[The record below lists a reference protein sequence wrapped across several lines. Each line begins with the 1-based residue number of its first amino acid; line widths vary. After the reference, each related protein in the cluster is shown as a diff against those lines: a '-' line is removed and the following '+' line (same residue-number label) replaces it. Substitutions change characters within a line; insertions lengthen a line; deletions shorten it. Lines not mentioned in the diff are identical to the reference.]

1 MYGYGLLGGR
11 VDGKRGAEARAAYDG
26 HRARRDALARAVRDL
41 GGRPVVS
48 DAAYALPFA
57 VADSPS
63 AVRLAAVL
71 EDRIA
76 GAYADLVR
84 AAEGPRRKEAAGAL
98 REAAVRAARW
108 RGGNVAFPGLAER
121 AAGADPAATGPV
133 EAHAARTARADT
145 KNRKGNTRRM
155 GCEPPQRLVRALG
168 EMYGDAAA
176 ADWLDALPALTE
188 QALTAGDGLTVE
200 RVAAPGGRSSLV
212 VLVRRADGT
221 PAALKIAPPVAG
233 PGLERAALEHWNGW
247 GAVKPLDAPELDAS
261 GALLLERL
269 HHEVSLR
276 SLPEAKALLE
286 AAGTLR
292 RLWVE
297 PPAGHAF
304 ESVAGRTDRQ
314 SAGMRAAAE
323 ADPELAP
330 LVDAALAARAELV
343 EGSPELLLLH
353 GNFRQSKVLS
363 GERAPWLTVGPEPL
377 VGERAYD
384 LARLVRDRVE
394 DLIASPGGPVTA
406 RRRVKRLAESLEV
419 EQARLHGW
427 TLFRAVESGTRA
439 LAEGRRQMGEINLEF
454 AGWL

>member
-1 MYGYGLLGGR
+1 
-11 VDGKRGAEARAAYDG
+11 
-26 HRARRDALARAVRDL
+26 
-41 GGRPVVS
+41 
-48 DAAYALPFA
+48 
-57 VADSPS
+57 
-63 AVRLAAVL
+63 
-71 EDRIA
+71 
-76 GAYADLVR
+76 
-84 AAEGPRRKEAAGAL
+84 
-98 REAAVRAARW
+98 
-108 RGGNVAFPGLAER
+108 
-121 AAGADPAATGPV
+121 
-133 EAHAARTARADT
+133 
-145 KNRKGNTRRM
+145 M
-155 GCEPPQRLVRALG
+155 GFEPPPRLVRALG

-176 ADWLDALPALTE
+176 ADWLDGLPALTE
-188 QALTAGDGLTVE
+188 RALTAGDGLTAE

-221 PAALKIAPPVAG
+221 PAALKIAPPVAR
-233 PGLERAALEHWNGW
+233 PELERAALEHWSGW
-247 GAVKPLDAPELDAS
+247 GAVKVLDAPEP

-297 PPAGHAF
+297 PPAGPAF
-304 ESVAGRTDRQ
+304 ETVAERTERQ
-314 SAGMRAAAE
+314 STGMRAAAG
-323 ADPELAP
+323 ADRELAP
-330 LVDAALAARAELV
+330 LVEAALAARAELV
-343 EGSPELLLLH
+343 GGTSELLLLH

-394 DLIASPGGPVTA
+394 DLIASPSGPVTA
-406 RRRVKRLAESLEV
+406 RRRVKKLAESLEV
-419 EQARLHGW
+419 EQPRLLGW

-439 LAEGRRQMGEINLEF
+439 LAEGRRQMGEVNLEF